1 MVSSTVARTAVAGAG
16 AGVLATAAMS
26 VPMLVAG
33 DRGNMGEQPPKRIV
47 RTVLGRAGGPDA
59 SEETQ
64 DLAASLA
71 HLAFGACG
79 GATFALV
86 HRVLHLPLPATVQ
99 GVAFGLGVWAASYK
113 GWIPALGAL
122 PDADDDRS
130 DRRRTMIGAH
140 VVYGAVVGALSGRR
154 RRASSRSEGD

>member
-1 MVSSTVARTAVAGAG
+1 VTSSATVAGTALAGAG
-16 AGVLATAAMS
+16 AGVVATAAMS

-33 DRGNMGEQPPKRIV
+33 ERGDMGEQPPKRVV
-47 RTVLGRAGGPDA
+47 RTVLGLAGEQDT
-59 SEETQ
+59 SEGVQ

-71 HLAFGACG
+71 HVAFGAGG
-79 GATFALV
+79 GAVFALT

-130 DRRRTMIGAH
+130 GRRRTMIAAH
-140 VVYGAVVGALSGRR
+140 VVYGAVLGALAGRR
-154 RRASSRSEGD
+154 LASPGGS